1 MNAVTRDE
9 ALILACMVL
18 AILMNGI
25 DGSIVNVALPTIADD
40 FGTGLS
46 EAAWVA
52 ICYAMMMGGLLL
64 PFGRITDSGRIRQV
78 YVAGFAV
85 FTAGSLFCGLSG
97 SFAMLLAFRTVQGA
111 GAAMMA
117 STAPI
122 ICVKLMPSRIL
133 GLSLGVMTLASATGY
148 TLGPFIGGMITAV
161 SSWHWVFLVNV
172 PIGILAIV
180 FGLRILPAEEKE
192 AGRLDRP
199 GSAALFLAIVCLI
212 IAIERSTDPGSE
224 ALCISAAA
232 VAAAS
237 LAAFAFIERR
247 SRNPL
252 LELSIFRNWKLDAV
266 VLAFGLI
273 NLMYLG
279 ALYILPFYLE
289 GPMGLGSAECGLL
302 LLVPSA
308 IALIMGIPI
317 GKACDRRGKRSFAIL
332 AAVFNIV
339 YCAMFMVMRPELGI
353 LPVIVTSVFMGLLWG
368 TCGASSSGRIVDNVP
383 QDYRGMG
390 SALMSFTNYT
400 SSAMGT
406 AVFAALMTVGADA
419 SGVSIGDLP
428 DSAFMDGMR
437 FSGLCATIM
446 AIAALICA
454 AAVKEKGADA
464 PSEKR

>member
-1 MNAVTRDE
+1 MKSVTRDE
-9 ALILACMVL
+9 ALVLACMVC
-18 AILMNGI
+18 AILLNGI
-25 DGSIVNVALPTIADD
+25 DGSIVNVALPTIADY

-46 EAAWVA
+46 EAAWVT

-64 PFGRITDSGRIRQV
+64 TFGRITNSGRIRQV

-85 FTAGSLFCGLSG
+85 FTIGSLFCGLSE
-97 SFAMLLAFRTVQGA
+97 SFAMLLAFRVVQGI

-117 STAPI
+117 ATAPI

-161 SSWHWVFLVNV
+161 ASWHWVFLVNV
-172 PIGILAIV
+172 PIGILAIL
-180 FGLRILPAEEKE
+180 FGMHVLPSEERE
-192 AGRLDRP
+192 SSHVDYP
-199 GSAALFLAIVCLI
+199 GSAALFLAIVCFI
-212 IAIERSTDPGSE
+212 IAIERSTAPGYGGI
-224 ALCISAAA
+224 CIAAA
-232 VAAAS
+232 VIAVLS
-237 LAAFAFIERR
+237 LVAFVFIEKR
-247 SRNPL
+247 SEDPL
-252 LELSIFRNWKLDAV
+252 LELSIFRNWRLDAV
-266 VLAFGLI
+266 VIAFGLI

-289 GPMGLGSAECGLL
+289 GPMSLGSAECGLL
-302 LLVPSA
+302 LLIPSA
-308 IALIMGIPI
+308 IALIMGIPV
-317 GKACDRRGKRSFAIL
+317 GKACDRRGKRGFAIL

-383 QDYRGMG
+383 QNYRGMG

-406 AVFAALMTVGADA
+406 AVFAALMTIGANA

-428 DSAFMDGMR
+428 DSAFMDGMW

-446 AIAALICA
+446 AVAALICA
-454 AAVKEKGADA
+454 VIVKEKGAEA
-464 PSEKR
+464 PEKKA